1 MISSSDILHGKVLI
15 VDNQEVNVLL
25 LEQMLRG
32 AGYVSITSTRDPGE
46 VRELYRK
53 NRYDLILLDLQMPG
67 MDGFQV
73 MESLKEIET
82 GGYLPVLVITAQ
94 PDHKQRALKAGAKDF
109 ISKPFHL
116 DEVLMRVHNMLEAR
130 LLHEATRKQGI
141 QPTPASNVV
150 PPTPASNVVPR
161 TIAWIVAALGGLWLI
176 HRLWAVVLLLVVA
189 LVFAGTFHPIV
200 VSMEG
205 RGLKRRNALIL
216 LILALSIGAALL
228 IFLTVPPLI
237 NQLTTIVHDLPS
249 QREQLIAVLGQHRLT
264 APFGHALSNVGLEQ
278 NFERLQTY
286 LVGYSSDAVVVV
298 GYGITTFFLSLYLL
312 ADGKRTQGALYA
324 VVPRAYHM
332 RLARI
337 IHNLEM
343 IVGGYMRGQLITSVA
358 FAAFTFLLLAA
369 CGVRNAL
376 ALALLAGLLDV
387 IPFIGGLLATGPVV
401 LTALGRGSSTA
412 VVVLVCML
420 VYQVFENKVLV
431 PRVYGHA
438 LRLSP
443 VTVILALIAGGTLL
457 GVMGALLALPIAAGL
472 QMILEELGV
481 EMPGDDSDDPS
492 ARARDQ
498 KTEAAYE
505 LMSAGSTAPDAGQI
519 ANELA
524 HGLRDADAWVEAKKK
539 VR

>member
-278 NFERLQTY
+278 SFERLQTY

>member
-1 MISSSDILHGKVLI
+1 MVSSSDILNAKVLI
-15 VDNQEVNVLL
+15 VDDQEANVLL
-25 LEQMLRG
+25 LERMLRG
-32 AGYVSITSTRDPGE
+32 AGYVSVTSTMDPGE
-46 VRELYRK
+46 VCELHRK

-278 NFERLQTY
+278 SFERLQTY

>member
-189 LVFAGTFHPIV
+189 LGF
-200 VSMEG
+200 
-205 RGLKRRNALIL
+205 
-216 LILALSIGAALL
+216 
-228 IFLTVPPLI
+228 
-237 NQLTTIVHDLPS
+237 
-249 QREQLIAVLGQHRLT
+249 
-264 APFGHALSNVGLEQ
+264 
-278 NFERLQTY
+278 
-286 LVGYSSDAVVVV
+286 
-298 GYGITTFFLSLYLL
+298 
-312 ADGKRTQGALYA
+312 
-324 VVPRAYHM
+324 
-332 RLARI
+332 
-337 IHNLEM
+337 
-343 IVGGYMRGQLITSVA
+343 
-358 FAAFTFLLLAA
+358 
-369 CGVRNAL
+369 
-376 ALALLAGLLDV
+376 
-387 IPFIGGLLATGPVV
+387 
-401 LTALGRGSSTA
+401 
-412 VVVLVCML
+412 
-420 VYQVFENKVLV
+420 
-431 PRVYGHA
+431 
-438 LRLSP
+438 
-443 VTVILALIAGGTLL
+443 
-457 GVMGALLALPIAAGL
+457 
-472 QMILEELGV
+472 
-481 EMPGDDSDDPS
+481 
-492 ARARDQ
+492 
-498 KTEAAYE
+498 
-505 LMSAGSTAPDAGQI
+505 
-519 ANELA
+519 
-524 HGLRDADAWVEAKKK
+524 
-539 VR
+539 